1 MFKKYS
7 DIFIEIG
14 FLIVIIVAWTFLALK
29 GN

>member
-7 DIFIEIG
+7 EVFIEIA